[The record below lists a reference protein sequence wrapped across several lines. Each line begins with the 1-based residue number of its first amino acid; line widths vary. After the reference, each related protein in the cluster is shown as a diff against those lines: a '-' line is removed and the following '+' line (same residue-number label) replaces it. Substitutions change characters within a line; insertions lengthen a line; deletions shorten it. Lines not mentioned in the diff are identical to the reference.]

1 MQGLAR
7 SLTVGAVVAGAAG
20 VAVWCG
26 IPLLVAGGA
35 SVALY
40 FGIELLLPK
49 SPEIS
54 LGQERPENPAELLA
68 AAQAKVSTLRTAA
81 HDLPTPLRDDAL
93 AIAETAEEII
103 AEMTKNPRDL
113 QRSRRFVTYY
123 LDSTLTVADSYRDLK
138 RRGTSQLA
146 TVEVKLGEVMS
157 RVRTSFAQQRESLM
171 EDDLLKLQTEMDVLR
186 KTVELEG

>member
-7 SLTVGAVVAGAAG
+7 SLTIGAG
-20 VAVWCG
+20 VAVAASVAVWGG
-26 IPLLVAGGA
+26 IPFLLAGGGA
-35 SVALY
+35 VALY
-40 FGIELLLPK
+40 FGVELLWPK
-49 SPEIS
+49 SSENL
-54 LGQERPENPAELLA
+54 LGPERPENPAELLA
-68 AAQAKVSTLRTAA
+68 SAQAKVSTLRRTAQ
-81 HDLPTPLRDDAL
+81 DLPAALRDDAL
-93 AIAETAEEII
+93 AIAETAQEII

-123 LDSTLTVADSYRDLK
+123 LDSTLTVADSYRDLR

-146 TVEVKLGEVMS
+146 AVEVKLSEVMH